1 MPGSTILIKGTNLR
15 WVTRVLDQGNT
26 SLPFTLTPGFQ
37 SIPDQLTVTLP
48 GAQPGRARSYGFY
61 LENSLTDPVV
71 TGSVTGMAMV
81 MAAPSWYRISPTWA
95 QAGQLVQVNGY
106 DLSFGATPQVTVG
119 GVPAQVTQTG
129 PMTLTFRLGA
139 GTTTGPISIRNEV
152 GATELSGPFTAGD
165 GKNHPGFFV
174 VSGPS
179 SVTEIVQ
186 PRATLAY
193 GDTLTVKGQNLARL
207 NGICVVSSGQG
218 GAPAGYIKL
227 RRVPIGTGLGYE
239 TSNAEMR
246 VHMDWHPIS
255 VARGAVQVD
264 APTTPPGDYAPG
276 QFACA
281 ADPAGFQWP

>member
-1 MPGSTILIKGTNLR
+1 
-15 WVTRVLDQGNT
+15 VVDQNNT
-26 SLPFTLTPGFQ
+26 SFPFSFTPGFQ
-37 SIPDQLTVTLP
+37 SVPDHLTVTMP
-48 GAQPGRARSYGFY
+48 PAKPGRAQGYGFY

-71 TGSVTGMAMV
+71 AGTVTGNATV

-106 DLSFGATPQVTVG
+106 DLSFGTTPQVTVG
-119 GVPAQVTQTG
+119 GVPAQVTQAG
-129 PMTLTFRLGA
+129 PMALTFRLGA
-139 GTTTGPISIRNEV
+139 GTTAGPISVRNEV

-165 GKNHPGFFV
+165 GKTHPGFFV

-207 NGICVVSSGQG
+207 NGVCVASSGQG
-218 GAPAGYIKL
+218 GAPAGYLKL
-227 RRVPIGTGLGYE
+227 RRVPIGAGLGYE
-239 TSNAEMR
+239 TSNTEMR
-246 VHMDWHPIS
+246 VHMDWQPYS
-255 VARGAVQVD
+255 VARGVVQLD
-264 APTTPPGDYAPG
+264 APTSPPGDNAPS

-281 ADPAGFQWP
+281 AAPGGIQWP